1 MGLKEEILEQPA
13 VLRHLIDT
21 QTPVVK
27 AVAEEIQ
34 GRSIDTVFLTARGT
48 SDNAGLYAKY
58 LWGAHNGLPIA
69 LAAPSLFSIYRRPP
83 RLNRTLVV
91 GISQS
96 GQSPDIVSVVEE
108 GRRQGVLTLAITN
121 APDSPLAEASDYV
134 LDVCAGPER
143 AVAAT
148 KSYTAQLMAIAL
160 LSVAME
166 DAGVSP
172 EEDRWATLRDV
183 PDWVDAMLDLDADIR
198 WMTERYRYMD
208 QCVVLGRGYN
218 YATAY
223 EWALKLKELTYTV
236 AGPYSSADFQHGPIA
251 MVAQGFPVFAV
262 APDGAV
268 FPHMLKLL
276 KELKEKYQVE
286 LLALS
291 NREKLLD
298 IADTRV
304 KLPAS
309 LPEWVSPLVSIVP
322 AQLLCYHLTRAKGLS
337 TETPRRLSKVTKTE

>member
-1 MGLKEEILEQPA
+1 MGLKDEILEQPA

-21 QTPVVK
+21 QEPVVK
-27 AVAEEIQ
+27 AVAAEIKAQ
-34 GRSIDTVFLTARGT
+34 SIDTVFLTARGT

-121 APDSPLAEASDYV
+121 AADSPLAEASDYV
-134 LDVCAGPER
+134 IDVCAGPER

-160 LSVAME
+160 LSVALE
-166 DAGVSP
+166 DDGA
-172 EEDRWATLRDV
+172 ERWDILREV
-183 PDWVDAMLDLDADIR
+183 PGWVEMMLAPDPDIR
-198 WMTERYRYMD
+198 RMAERYRYMT

-262 APDGAV
+262 APEGAV
-268 FPHMLKLL
+268 FRHMLELL
-276 KELKEKYQVE
+276 KELKEEHEVE

-291 NREKLLD
+291 NRDEVLD
-298 IADTRV
+298 MADTRV

-309 LPEWVSPLVSIVP
+309 VPEWVSPLVSIVP